1 MTPLHPLLASLPK
14 ENVSFDRSD
23 RPDIHKVIVKD
34 ANGNELNEEQISD
47 LLEGSPRS
55 LLRKWIQD
63 NNRATGLFTYD
74 IAIDLR
80 RLFCVSTSMIEPEVS
95 ENVLIALREKGWK
108 LCKNAF
114 GDCLV
119 MPEKEREKII
129 PAIADALINWHI
141 TSNQARTFSLM
152 ETLAISISDNANT
165 LAASIRAKL
174 IDDENEKPK
183 VKPIVERI
191 QGANTYITLPCAG
204 YVLTEDETVDALEQA
219 KQDLIERMTNFDY
232 ENQL

>member
-1 MTPLHPLLASLPK
+1 MKSILDNMNIEPAPITFYSKLDKNGRLGEGEVVSLCDPLYVDQLLGGWMQALSGGTSGRTLKRRSPFSISAMTPLHPLLASLPK

-119 MPEKEREKII
+119 MPEK
-129 PAIADALINWHI
+129 
-141 TSNQARTFSLM
+141 
-152 ETLAISISDNANT
+152 
-165 LAASIRAKL
+165 
-174 IDDENEKPK
+174 NEK
-183 VKPIVERI
+183 
-191 QGANTYITLPCAG
+191 NHPCHC
-204 YVLTEDETVDALEQA
+204 
-219 KQDLIERMTNFDY
+219 RRPN
-232 ENQL
+232 